1 MEEYDLRIIK
11 ALVDLVSKS
20 KGKRVTI
27 KARSLLKFA
36 GLNDKHSDILKTA
49 KVLGKLASDGYVRV
63 ESTKPIKTR
72 SRVLRYI
79 ITESMELWK
88 LAKENPDNA
97 VSILLKR
104 LRDLS
109 NYGEAQV

>member
-97 VSILLKR
+97 VNILLKR

-109 NYGEAQV
+109 NYGEAQA

>member
-1 MEEYDLRIIK
+1 MEEYDSRIIK

-20 KGKRVTI
+20 RGRRVTI

-97 VSILLKR
+97 VNILLKR

-109 NYGEAQV
+109 NYGGAQA

>member
-1 MEEYDLRIIK
+1 MEEYDSRIIK

-79 ITESMELWK
+79 ITESMELWR

-97 VSILLKR
+97 VNILLKR

-109 NYGEAQV
+109 NYGEVQA

>member
-1 MEEYDLRIIK
+1 MEEYDLRIIR

-20 KGKRVTI
+20 RGKRVTI

-49 KVLGKLASDGYVRV
+49 KVLGKLASNGYVRV
-63 ESTKPIKTR
+63 ESTKPVKTR

-88 LAKENPDNA
+88 MAKENPNDA
-97 VSILLKR
+97 VNILLKR

-109 NYGEAQV
+109 NYGETQA